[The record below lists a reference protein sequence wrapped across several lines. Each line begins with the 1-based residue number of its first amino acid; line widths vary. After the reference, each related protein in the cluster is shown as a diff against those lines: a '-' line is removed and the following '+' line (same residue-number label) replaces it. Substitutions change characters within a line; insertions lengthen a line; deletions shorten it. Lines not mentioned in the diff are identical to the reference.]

1 MISFIIGDNM
11 QRGIATFEV
20 ILAALIIAFLASVA
34 VPNVTRVVDRVA
46 LDYET
51 KRLYT
56 DLRALQAFDRM
67 TNMRDSHFKIAV
79 PDDSVRLIVY
89 PERYDLE
96 KNSNSTIYATHY
108 FSNGVTADK
117 AKIIKFDD
125 MGKVSP
131 ADSDHLTF
139 KSRLGKEVYFYFNSI
154 GRFRPSTIKNDEP

>member
-1 MISFIIGDNM
+1 M

-20 ILAALIIAFLASVA
+20 ILAALIIALLASVA

-67 TNMRDSHFKIAV
+67 TDMGDSHFKIAV
-79 PDDSVRLIVY
+79 PDESVKLVVY

-96 KNSNSTIYATHY
+96 KNSNGKIYSTHY

-117 AKIIKFDD
+117 TKSIKFDD

-131 ADSDHLTF
+131 ATSDTLYII
-139 KSRLGKEVYFYFNSI
+139 SRLGKRNSI
-154 GRFRPSTIKNDEP
+154 VFDSVGRFRGGR